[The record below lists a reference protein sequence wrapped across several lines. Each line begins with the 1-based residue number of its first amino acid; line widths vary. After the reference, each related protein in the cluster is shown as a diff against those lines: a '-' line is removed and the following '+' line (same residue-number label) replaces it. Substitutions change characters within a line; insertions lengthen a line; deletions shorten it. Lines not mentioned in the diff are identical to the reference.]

1 MGRSTLSA
9 NKAAC
14 VVLFHGVVSK
24 ATQGLV
30 SSCGRTG
37 IYPDFVS
44 YSPPGKR
51 QFGTR
56 LMGTECWYQLQG
68 REIW

>member
-1 MGRSTLSA
+1 MGWCQRLH
-9 NKAAC
+9 KVLLVAAGGRGYILI
-14 VVLFHGVVSK
+14 LFPILP
-24 ATQGLV
+24 QE
-30 SSCGRTG
+30 
-37 IYPDFVS
+37 
-44 YSPPGKR
+44 KR

>member
-44 YSPPGKR
+44 YSPPGKKAI
-51 QFGTR
+51 
-56 LMGTECWYQLQG
+56 WYSSHGNRVLVSTPG
-68 REIW
+68 S